1 MGEFTD
7 RTCIVGVGET
17 PHMRP
22 SNRTTLSMAI
32 EAVKNACDDAGIR
45 PQDVDGIT
53 SYNAAD
59 STSGMH
65 IATALGMRLNY
76 QVDIMGGGSS
86 TEALIAHAVGLVVG
100 GYCNTMVVFR
110 SMNGRSGRRMGGQA
124 PGGPMPPTPITAP
137 NSFEPL
143 YGFTTPAQK
152 FGISCMRYMR
162 DYGLKSEQLGMISVA
177 HRKHA
182 LLNPKSIMTSPITIE
197 DYMNSRW
204 VSKPFHLLDCCLET
218 DVAAALIIT
227 KAERSWDLKQPP
239 VFIMGGTA
247 RTMADNPAW
256 NYSRDVIHE
265 VASFYGRDRL
275 FGMSGVTQKDIDITS
290 SYDAFTFTTL
300 IQLEAYG
307 FVPRGEAGPYVAEG
321 NLEIDHPRR
330 TAQQPLRRAPLRGLY
345 PRDQHGDRERPPAS
359 PPRRRLLPAL
369 ARGDPHLRPKQGMP
383 PGQEGRDRG
392 VPGLGHGDHVQL
404 RHPQERL
411 ARHDHRNRLHSP
423 TARLQPPPDH
433 PRPGHRAVV
442 GVHQREEVHA
452 RLLLGVR

>member
-7 RTCIVGVGET
+7 KTCIVGVGET

-65 IATALGMRLNY
+65 IASALGMRLNY

-275 FGMSGVTQKDIDITS
+275 FGMSGVTQNDIDITS

-321 NLEIDHPRR
+321 NLEIDHPGGRPNNLSGGHLSEGY
-330 TAQQPLRRAPLRGLY
+330 T
-345 PRDQHGDRERPPAS
+345 HGISMVIENVR
-359 PPRRRLLPAL
+359 
-369 ARGDPHLRPKQGMP
+369 
-383 PGQEGRDRG
+383 
-392 VPGLGHGDHVQL
+392 QL
-404 RHPQERL
+404 RHR
-411 ARHDHRNRLHSP
+411 ADDSC
-423 TARLQPPPDH
+423 
-433 PRPGHRAVV
+433 PRWSEGIHTYDRSQGCRQVKKA
-442 GVHQREEVHA
+442 EIA
-452 RLLLGVR
+452 ACLGWGMETMSSSAILRKG

>member
-7 RTCIVGVGET
+7 KTCIVGVGET

-65 IATALGMRLNY
+65 IASALGMRLNY

-182 LLNPKSIMTSPITIE
+182 LLNPKSIMTAPITIE

-218 DVAAALIIT
+218 DVGRRPHHHEGRTLLGPEAAAGLHHGRHGAHDGGQPGVELQPRRDPRGCQLLRPRPALRDVGGH
-227 KAERSWDLKQPP
+227 AERHRHH
-239 VFIMGGTA
+239 VVV
-247 RTMADNPAW
+247 RTRSP
-256 NYSRDVIHE
+256 SR
-265 VASFYGRDRL
+265 R
-275 FGMSGVTQKDIDITS
+275 
-290 SYDAFTFTTL
+290 
-300 IQLEAYG
+300 
-307 FVPRGEAGPYVAEG
+307 
-321 NLEIDHPRR
+321 
-330 TAQQPLRRAPLRGLY
+330 
-345 PRDQHGDRERPPAS
+345 
-359 PPRRRLLPAL
+359 
-369 ARGDPHLRPKQGMP
+369 
-383 PGQEGRDRG
+383 
-392 VPGLGHGDHVQL
+392 
-404 RHPQERL
+404 
-411 ARHDHRNRLHSP
+411 
-423 TARLQPPPDH
+423 
-433 PRPGHRAVV
+433 
-442 GVHQREEVHA
+442 
-452 RLLLGVR
+452 